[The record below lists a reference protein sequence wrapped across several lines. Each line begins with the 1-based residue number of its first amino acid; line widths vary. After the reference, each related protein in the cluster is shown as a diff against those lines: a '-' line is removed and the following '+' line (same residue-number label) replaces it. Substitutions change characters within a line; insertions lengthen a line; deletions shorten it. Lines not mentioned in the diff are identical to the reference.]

1 MTDVSPP
8 GFHIMTK
15 PIGPICNLDCK
26 YCFYLEKE
34 KLYPGKSS
42 WRMSDEVLEAYIRQ
56 YIEAQR
62 IPEINFAW
70 QGGEPTLLGVGFFRK
85 VVELQAKYANGKRIH
100 NAFQTNGT
108 LLDDEWGEFLAA
120 NKFLIGLSID
130 GPREIHD
137 CYRVDK
143 KGQPTFDQ
151 VMRGR
156 GFLAKH
162 GVEFNALCVVNRAN
176 SQHPLET
183 YNFLKSEVSEFM
195 QFIPL
200 VERSGDTSAASA
212 LTGGIPRP
220 TSTPNPPVRAP
231 AALTSP
237 QFDLAEP
244 PVLQKTEHGVSL
256 PIIGVGGRDR
266 SPSGPSPVHDGGFGE
281 ATPPS
286 NSPVTPWSVQPQ
298 AYGEF
303 LCRIFDHWVRHD
315 VGRVFVQLFD
325 VQLGIW
331 MGMPSSLCV
340 FAETCGDAMAVEH
353 NGDLYSC
360 DHYVYP
366 RYHLGNVLQGNLREM
381 VDSPAQRK
389 FGRDKRDLLPKFCQE
404 CDVRF
409 ACNGECPKHRF
420 MRAPDGEFGLN
431 YLCPAYKKF
440 FHHVDPF
447 MTRMGQL
454 LQNGHPAAAI
464 MPEIAAGESEGRQK
478 RGWET
483 AGRNDPCPCG
493 SGKKFKKCC
502 WDKTHAGS

>member
-1 MTDVSPP
+1 MTALSPP

-42 WRMSDEVLEAYIRQ
+42 WRMSEEVLETYIRQ

-62 IPEINFAW
+62 VPEINFAW

-108 LLDDEWGEFLAA
+108 LLDDEWCELLAA

-137 CYRVDK
+137 RYRVDK
-143 KGQPTFDQ
+143 QGRPTFDQ

-156 GFLAKH
+156 ALLVKH
-162 GVEFNALCVVNRAN
+162 GVEFNALCVVHRAN
-176 SQHPLET
+176 SQRPLET

-200 VERSGDTSAASA
+200 VERRAASA
-212 LTGGIPRP
+212 VAGGIPQP
-220 TSTPNPPVRAP
+220 TREPNPLVRTP
-231 AALTSP
+231 AALTGP
-237 QFDLAEP
+237 QLDFAEP
-244 PVLQKTEHGVSL
+244 PVLQKSDHGVSL
-256 PIIGVGGRDR
+256 PIID
-266 SPSGPSPVHDGGFGE
+266 DGS
-281 ATPPS
+281 AA
-286 NSPVTPWSVQPQ
+286 SPVTPWSVQPQ

-303 LCRIFDHWVRHD
+303 LCRIFDHWVRND

-340 FAETCGDAMAVEH
+340 FAETCGDAMAIEH

-366 RYHLGNVLQGNLREM
+366 RYHLGNVLQHNLREM
-381 VDSPAQRK
+381 LDSPAQRK

-420 MRAPDGEFGLN
+420 MRTPDGEFGLN

-440 FHHVDPF
+440 FHHIDPF

-464 MPEIAAGESEGRQK
+464 MPEIAAGESKEREERQQK
-478 RGWET
+478 T

-502 WDKTHAGS
+502 WDKARSAQQ